1 MTFIEQISLVSFAVI
16 VVFGMAAYLRSHSR
30 YENGIFHR
38 AGCFLMYGYLKISLA
53 AGYARRAVMMK
64 LGSICSSANISAV
77 SEEMYHK
84 EYRMR
89 ELRRDLSHGG
99 YGTDRH
105 NLKIPG

>member
-1 MTFIEQISLVSFAVI
+1 MTLIEQISLVSFAVI
-16 VVFGMAAYLRSHSR
+16 VVFCMAAYLRSHSR

-38 AGCFLMYGYLKISLA
+38 AGCLLMYGYLKMSFA

-64 LGSICSSANISAV
+64 LGSICSNVNISAV

-89 ELRRDLSHGG
+89 ELRRELSHGG

>member
-1 MTFIEQISLVSFAVI
+1 MTLIEQISLVSFAVI

-38 AGCFLMYGYLKISLA
+38 AGCLLMYGYLKISLA

-64 LGSICSSANISAV
+64 LGSICSSVNISAV

-84 EYRMR
+84 EHRMQ
-89 ELRRDLSHGG
+89 ELRREFSHGG

>member
-1 MTFIEQISLVSFAVI
+1 MTLIEQISLVSFAVI

-38 AGCFLMYGYLKISLA
+38 AGCLLMYGYLKMSFA
-53 AGYARRAVMMK
+53 AGYAGRAVMMK
-64 LGSICSSANISAV
+64 LGSICSSVNISAV

-89 ELRRDLSHGG
+89 ELRRELFHGG